1 MKRFGFV
8 IKSGGDPEISGAL
21 AAGVERGLRQAAPH
35 ATSATVRRLDM
46 RRHTREELADMIADA
61 RRQYGRARALPGW
74 AARMLG
80 LYGLMCYGVS
90 LGWRRLMDD
99 LGL

>member
-21 AAGVERGLRQAAPH
+21 VAGVEQGMRQYVPRHSAA
-35 ATSATVRRLDM
+35 VRRLDL
-46 RRHTREELADMIADA
+46 RSRTREELIGMIADA
-61 RRQYGRARALPGW
+61 RRQYGHVRRLPGW
-74 AARMLG
+74 ADRLLG
-80 LYGLMCYGVS
+80 FYGLMCYGVS